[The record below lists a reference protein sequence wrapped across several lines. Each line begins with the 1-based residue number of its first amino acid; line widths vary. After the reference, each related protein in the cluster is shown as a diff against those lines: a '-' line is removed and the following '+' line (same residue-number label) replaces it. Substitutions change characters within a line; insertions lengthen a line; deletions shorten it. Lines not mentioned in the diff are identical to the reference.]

1 MRLGFWEIVVVLV
14 VALVLFGPS
23 RLPEMGRSLGKA
35 IREFRQATSDLGNE
49 LSQAQ
54 QALDIDKPAAKPAAK
69 RDTSESSEGEAP
81 EPAADEAE
89 PAEKTVEAVD
99 PEQADEQR
107 REPV

>member
-14 VALVLFGPS
+14 VALVLFGPN
-23 RLPEMGRSLGKA
+23 RLPEMGKSLGKA

-54 QALDIDKPAAKPAAK
+54 QALEIDPPKTKPAQRRSEQQPAAE
-69 RDTSESSEGEAP
+69 DPGQESHTGPEGQAG
-81 EPAADEAE
+81 
-89 PAEKTVEAVD
+89 VEAAAQD
-99 PEQADEQR
+99 SAEQR